1 MVLFQ
6 NRIDYYAAERQNNY
20 NPDHLALVQQV
31 KTTMHDLYKLKQDC
45 IDLIDTFKYLRE
57 KHLSVPQSRYFNHRP
72 ALYKRMAFELI
83 EYDPDN
89 TAKWTED
96 YGIAYRRNQYPV
108 SDFGFVNK
116 RFMIR
121 HKRKS
126 TFGCEPT
133 DIEDIDWDK
142 QSDWTLTYALREF
155 NTFLVNFPT
164 FRDQFIMNYVLPQ
177 SASAA

>member
-57 KHLSVPQSRYFNHRP
+57 KHLSVPKARYFIYRP
-72 ALYKRMAFELI
+72 ALYKRMAFELL
-83 EYDPDN
+83 EYQPDGTDN
-89 TAKWTED
+89 WTED
-96 YGIAYRRNQYPV
+96 YGIAYRGHQRPR
-108 SDFGFVNK
+108 SDLAFVNK
-116 RFMIR
+116 AFRLYVPDKGGR
-121 HKRKS
+121 
-126 TFGCEPT
+126 PVLT
-133 DIEDIDWDK
+133 DIEDIDWDR
-142 QSDWTLTYALREF
+142 QSDWTLTHAIRDI

-164 FRDQFIMNYVLPQ
+164 FRDNFIMQYVLAQ